1 MFVASRPRGK
11 MSSREGHESGST
23 AQVQRECGLSTVVRE
38 MPASTRT
45 AKEAAEAIGCGVGQI
60 AKSLVFRGRESGRPL
75 LVIVSGTNRVNE
87 PRSPP
92 WLANQLNARHLIS
105 SEKRPGMP
113 SAVFLRSVFC
123 DQGQFG
129 WVGIV
134 GLRANLGCGRNAV
147 CSIFRTA
154 EGIAASEWSCTGGRE
169 VRNIGF

>member
-23 AQVQRECGLSTVVRE
+23 AQVQEALRDCGLSTVVRE

-113 SAVFLRSVFC
+113 SAVFLRSVLF
-123 DQGQFG
+123 DQCQFG
-129 WVGIV
+129 WIGICWCTSKS
-134 GLRANLGCGRNAV
+134 GLRQERRLRYFPYRRGN
-147 CSIFRTA
+147 CS
-154 EGIAASEWSCTGGRE
+154 E
-169 VRNIGF
+169 